1 MPQFAFLFAFDL
13 KQNENIHFVP
23 SSSCIGVLPL
33 QNWLV
38 SKATKQSMRHS
49 AELFEA
55 H

>member
-13 KQNENIHFVP
+13 KQNENILFFP
-23 SSSCIGVLPL
+23 SSFWIGVLPL
-33 QNWLV
+33 QNWIV
-38 SKATKQSMRHS
+38 SKKRKQSTGDS